1 MESKSITVAVVD
13 DDDRLRDG
21 VLVPGL
27 RDYGFDAVGFG
38 SAAELYRAM
47 IGGWF
52 DVVLLDINLPGES
65 GIAIADH
72 LRSLKRRIGIL
83 MLSAQ
88 HDESHKVEALGR
100 GADGYLEKP
109 TSIKVL
115 VATLH
120 SLVRRIEP
128 ATSAMPRSE
137 NEFGPGPGPN
147 AVARKA
153 WYLTAPDGTAIAL
166 SVTEQRLFK
175 ALGEGKGEPISRE
188 ALIAAVAD
196 DIYAFDVNH
205 LDMIVHRL
213 RKKIAASRDPGIT
226 VVTIRGLGYALTQ
239 G

>member
-1 MESKSITVAVVD
+1 MESRSIRVAVVD
-13 DDDRLRDG
+13 DDDRLRDN

-27 RDYGFDAVGFG
+27 RDYGFQATGFG
-38 SAAELYRAM
+38 DAMALYRAM
-47 IGGWF
+47 IGASF

-72 LRSLKRRIGIL
+72 LRSLKQRIGIL
-83 MLSAQ
+83 MLSSQ
-88 HDESHKVEALGR
+88 HDESHKIEALGR

-115 VATLH
+115 TATLH
-120 SLVRRIEP
+120 SLVRRIDPDMRVAPHHEAVPHPSRDTTP
-128 ATSAMPRSE
+128 AR
-137 NEFGPGPGPN
+137 
-147 AVARKA
+147 A
-153 WYLTAPDGTAIAL
+153 WYLTAPDGSAIAL

-175 ALGEGKGEPISRE
+175 ALCEGKGEPVSRE

-213 RKKIAASRDPGIT
+213 RKKIAASRDSGMAVI
-226 VVTIRGLGYALTQ
+226 TIRGLGYALTQ